1 MKNNRKLLI
10 IVVTVLLVIVAA
22 CGNSTDSSNGST
34 DNESK
39 NDKSTQKSGADIS
52 NKDDIEKASGS
63 DHTNEKV
70 DMSQKDASEN
80 MESTKEKYLQK
91 WEEMKN
97 KVAEMRKN
105 PLDDTTF
112 ALKKVEGDAYE
123 LLDDL
128 LNEIYG
134 VLEKQLN
141 KEEMNQLRKEQR
153 EWLINRENIAKK
165 ESLKYEGGTLEQY
178 EYVRTINNLTEKRCF
193 ELIENYMK

>member
-10 IVVTVLLVIVAA
+10 IGVTVLLVTVAA
-22 CGNSTDSSNGST
+22 CGNSVDPSNGST

-39 NDKSTQKSGADIS
+39 NDKSIQKSGANTS

-70 DMSQKDASEN
+70 DMSQKDASEIKEN
-80 MESTKEKYLQK
+80 TKEKYLQK
-91 WEEMKN
+91 WEETKN
-97 KVAEMRKN
+97 KVEEMRKN
-105 PLDDTTF
+105 PVDDTTF

-123 LLDDL
+123 RLDDL

-153 EWLINRENIAKK
+153 EWLIDRENIAKK
-165 ESLKYEGGTLEQY
+165 ESLKYEGGTLEPY

-193 ELIENYMK
+193 ELVENYMK

>member
-10 IVVTVLLVIVAA
+10 IVVTVLLVIVSA
-22 CGNSTDSSNGST
+22 CGNSIDPSNGST

-70 DMSQKDASEN
+70 DMSQKDASEIK
-80 MESTKEKYLQK
+80 ESTKEKYLQK
-91 WEEMKN
+91 WEETKN

-105 PLDDTTF
+105 PVDDTTF

>member
-10 IVVTVLLVIVAA
+10 IVVTVLLVIVSA
-22 CGNSTDSSNGST
+22 CGNSIDPSNGST

-39 NDKSTQKSGADIS
+39 NEKSTQKSGADIS
-52 NKDDIEKASGS
+52 NKDHIEKASGS

-70 DMSQKDASEN
+70 DMSQKDASEIK
-80 MESTKEKYLQK
+80 ESTKEKYLQK
-91 WEEMKN
+91 WEETKN

-105 PLDDTTF
+105 PVDDTTF

>member
-10 IVVTVLLVIVAA
+10 IVVTVLLVIVSA
-22 CGNSTDSSNGST
+22 CGNSIDPSNGST

-70 DMSQKDASEN
+70 DMSQKDASEIK
-80 MESTKEKYLQK
+80 ESTKEKYLQK
-91 WEEMKN
+91 WEETKN

-105 PLDDTTF
+105 PVDDTTF

-193 ELIENYMK
+193 ELIENYMM

>member
-10 IVVTVLLVIVAA
+10 IVVTVLLVIVSA
-22 CGNSTDSSNGST
+22 CGNSIDPLDEST

-70 DMSQKDASEN
+70 DMSQKDASEIK
-80 MESTKEKYLQK
+80 ESKKEKYLQK
-91 WEEMKN
+91 WEETKN

-105 PLDDTTF
+105 PVDDTTF

>member
-10 IVVTVLLVIVAA
+10 IVVTVLLVIVSA

-80 MESTKEKYLQK
+80 KESTKEKYLQK

>member
-10 IVVTVLLVIVAA
+10 IVVTVLLVIVSA
-22 CGNSTDSSNGST
+22 CGNSIDPSNGST

-39 NDKSTQKSGADIS
+39 NEKSTQKSGADIS

-63 DHTNEKV
+63 EHTNEKV
-70 DMSQKDASEN
+70 DMSQKDASEIK
-80 MESTKEKYLQK
+80 ESTKEKYLQK

>member
-10 IVVTVLLVIVAA
+10 IVVTVLLVIVSA
-22 CGNSTDSSNGST
+22 CGNSIDPSNGST

-39 NDKSTQKSGADIS
+39 NEKSTQKSGADIS

-70 DMSQKDASEN
+70 DMSQKDASEIK
-80 MESTKEKYLQK
+80 ESTKEKYLQK
-91 WEEMKN
+91 WEETKN

-105 PLDDTTF
+105 PVDDTTF